1 MAVFKSEKQSKG
13 EVEGRGGSSDW
24 RKVPR
29 KCSMCGH
36 QKEEEELTR
45 QGTRAVSGRGDGES
59 RDLVVGTGHKL
70 SYVKPRGGRKPEL
83 ASISSWVL
91 SVLPGSGSSL
101 QLILSGPAFV
111 SKDSDLPKS
120 WPLRDRGSSVLEHVT
135 SNTRPGFHPQHR
147 GQKERAFKGPFL
159 PTSPYRVL
167 PGCRPCQGPP
177 TCLLSL

>member
-1 MAVFKSEKQSKG
+1 M
-13 EVEGRGGSSDW
+13 GGSNDW

-45 QGTRAVSGRGDGES
+45 QGTHAVPGRGDSES
-59 RDLVVGTGHKL
+59 RDPVVRVEHKL
-70 SYVKPRGGRKPEL
+70 SCVKPRGGRKPEL

-101 QLILSGPAFV
+101 QLILSGPAFL

-120 WPLRDRGSSVLEHVT
+120 WPLRGRGSSVLEHVI
-135 SNTRPGFHPQHR
+135 SNTRHEFHPQHR
-147 GQKERAFKGPFL
+147 GQRELVFKGHFL

-167 PGCRPCQGPP
+167 SGCHFCQLPP
-177 TCLLSL
+177 TCLF